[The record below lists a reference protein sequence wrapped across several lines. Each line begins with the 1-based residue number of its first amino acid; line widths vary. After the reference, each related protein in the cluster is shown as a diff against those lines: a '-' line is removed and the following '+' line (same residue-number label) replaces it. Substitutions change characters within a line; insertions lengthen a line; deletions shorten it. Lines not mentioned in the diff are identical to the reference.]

1 MVERAGAVP
10 PGADVHDRSDTDV
23 LVEDALVDGDLPAP
37 RGTARAAFAY
47 PVFRRVYFG
56 ALLSNI
62 GTWMQNVIL
71 GAFVYQQTSS
81 ATWVALISLA
91 QLGPLLVLSLAGGAL
106 ADRFDRRTVL
116 IIVSFEQLV
125 FSFALATIVLSPHP
139 NMGVLLLVVL
149 ATGVGRAIYAPTYS
163 ALIPTLVAREDIAG
177 AISLNSANMNL
188 SRVIGPAIGG
198 VLFAEV
204 GAAWVFAG
212 NAVTFVF
219 IIGALWTV
227 QLERP
232 PIDRAESRLQRL
244 LGGFRVARSDR
255 VVGRCLVTMVGFSF
269 FCLPIAVLMPVLA
282 KGNLG
287 IDEQSVAYGLLYA
300 SFGLGAVVGALSIGT
315 FLASR
320 DLALLARLGLVGYA
334 GALAAFALIRLP
346 APAYPI
352 AFLVGFFYFVVVT
365 SLSTVLQERLDDA
378 VRGRVMALWV
388 MAFGG
393 TVPIGAMVVGPLS
406 DAVGITPVLLVGAAV
421 SAALWVVADL
431 SEPATDAGPVGDE
444 TLSPPR

>member
-1 MVERAGAVP
+1 MVDDAGEGPRGREDRVP
-10 PGADVHDRSDTDV
+10 ADVDV
-23 LVEDALVDGDLPAP
+23 LVEDALIDGDLPAP
-37 RGTARAAFAY
+37 RGTARAAFAH

-56 ALLSNI
+56 ALLSNM
-62 GTWMQNVIL
+62 GTWMQNVVL
-71 GAFVYQQTSS
+71 GAFVYQQTGS

-91 QLGPLLVLSLAGGAL
+91 ELGPLLFLSLAGGAL
-106 ADRFDRRTVL
+106 ADRFDRRSVL

-125 FSFALATIVLSPHP
+125 FSFALAVLVLAPRP
-139 NMGVLLLVVL
+139 NMGMLLVLVL
-149 ATGVGRAIYAPTYS
+149 ATGVGRAIYAPAYG
-163 ALIPTLVAREDIAG
+163 ALIPTLVAPEEIAG

-198 VLFAEV
+198 VLFAGV

-212 NAVTFVF
+212 NAVTFLF
-219 IIGALWTV
+219 IIVALWTV

-232 PIDRAESRLQRL
+232 IVDRSQSRFQRL
-244 LGGFRVARSDR
+244 LGGFRVARHDR

-300 SFGLGAVVGALSIGT
+300 SFGLGAVTGALSIGT
-315 FLASR
+315 FLARR
-320 DLALLARLGLVGYA
+320 DLALLARLGLIGYA
-334 GALAAFALIRLP
+334 GALVAFALIRLP
-346 APAYPI
+346 APAYPV
-352 AFLVGFFYFVVVT
+352 AFAVGFFYFMVVT

-406 DAVGITPVLLVGAAV
+406 DVVGITLVLLVGAGV
-421 SAALWVVADL
+421 SAALWFVADL
-431 SEPATDAGPVGDE
+431 SEA
-444 TLSPPR
+444 S

>member
-1 MVERAGAVP
+1 M
-10 PGADVHDRSDTDV
+10 
-23 LVEDALVDGDLPAP
+23 
-37 RGTARAAFAY
+37 
-47 PVFRRVYFG
+47 
-56 ALLSNI
+56 
-62 GTWMQNVIL
+62 
-71 GAFVYQQTSS
+71 
-81 ATWVALISLA
+81 
-91 QLGPLLVLSLAGGAL
+91 
-106 ADRFDRRTVL
+106 
-116 IIVSFEQLV
+116 
-125 FSFALATIVLSPHP
+125 
-139 NMGVLLLVVL
+139 
-149 ATGVGRAIYAPTYS
+149 
-163 ALIPTLVAREDIAG
+163 
-177 AISLNSANMNL
+177 
-188 SRVIGPAIGG
+188 
-198 VLFAEV
+198 
-204 GAAWVFAG
+204 
-212 NAVTFVF
+212 
-219 IIGALWTV
+219 
-227 QLERP
+227 
-232 PIDRAESRLQRL
+232 
-244 LGGFRVARSDR
+244 ARSDR

-269 FCLPIAVLMPVLA
+269 FCLSIAVLMPVLA
-282 KGNLG
+282 KG
-287 IDEQSVAYGLLYA
+287 ISA
-300 SFGLGAVVGALSIGT
+300 STNSRSPTACCTPRSGWVRWSGVVIGT

-334 GALAAFALIRLP
+334 ARWPPFTLIRLP

>member
-1 MVERAGAVP
+1 MVDRAGEGPRGREDRVP
-10 PGADVHDRSDTDV
+10 ADVDV
-23 LVEDALVDGDLPAP
+23 LVEDALIDGDLPAP
-37 RGTARAAFAY
+37 RGTARAAFAH

-56 ALLSNI
+56 ALLSNM
-62 GTWMQNVIL
+62 GTWMQNVVL
-71 GAFVYQQTSS
+71 GAFVYQQTGS

-91 QLGPLLVLSLAGGAL
+91 ELGPLLFLSLAGGAL
-106 ADRFDRRTVL
+106 ADRFDRRSVL

-125 FSFALATIVLSPHP
+125 FSFALAVLVLAPRP
-139 NMGVLLLVVL
+139 NMGMLLVLVL
-149 ATGVGRAIYAPTYS
+149 ATGVGRAIYAPAYGV
-163 ALIPTLVAREDIAG
+163 LIPTLVAPEEIAG

-198 VLFAEV
+198 VLFAGV

-212 NAVTFVF
+212 NAVTFLF
-219 IIGALWTV
+219 IIVALWTV

-232 PIDRAESRLQRL
+232 IVDRSQSRFQRL
-244 LGGFRVARSDR
+244 LGGFRVARHDR

-300 SFGLGAVVGALSIGT
+300 SFGLGAVTGALSIGT
-315 FLASR
+315 FLARR
-320 DLALLARLGLVGYA
+320 DLALLARLGLIGYA
-334 GALAAFALIRLP
+334 GALVAFALIRLP
-346 APAYPI
+346 APAYPV
-352 AFLVGFFYFVVVT
+352 AFAVGFFYFMVVT

-406 DAVGITPVLLVGAAV
+406 DVVGITLVLLVGAGV
-421 SAALWVVADL
+421 SAALWFVADL
-431 SEPATDAGPVGDE
+431 SEA
-444 TLSPPR
+444 S